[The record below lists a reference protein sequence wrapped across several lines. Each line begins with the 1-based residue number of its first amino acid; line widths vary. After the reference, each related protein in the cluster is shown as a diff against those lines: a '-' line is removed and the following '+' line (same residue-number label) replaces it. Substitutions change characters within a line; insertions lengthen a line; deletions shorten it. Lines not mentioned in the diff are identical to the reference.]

1 MEETELYNVHR
12 AISEAQQ
19 ESKEEYAEKDVM
31 ETFTFRIHEQTRDAA
46 KGILSTHGINLSQF
60 CRKCVEGLVKD
71 YKP

>member
-1 MEETELYNVHR
+1 MTETELYNVHR

-19 ESKEEYAEKDVM
+19 ENKDEYTERDSM
-31 ETFTFRIHEQTRDAA
+31 ETFTFRIHEDTRNTA
-46 KGILSTHGINLSQF
+46 KEILGTHGINLSQF